1 MADEEKLRDYL
12 ARVVAELQQTRQRL
26 RHAESEESEP
36 VAIVAM
42 SCRYPGDVRS
52 PEQLWELVASGG
64 DAVAEFP
71 TDRGWDLEKLY
82 DPDPDHVGTSYA
94 NQGGFLYDAAEFDPG
109 LFGISPREALAMD
122 PQQRLLLE
130 TTWEVLERAGID
142 PLAVRGSRTGVFI
155 GASTQGYGIG
165 AGAAPGSDAHALTG
179 DAASVLSGRVSYTLG
194 LEGPA
199 VTVDT
204 ACSSSLVAL
213 HWAIQ
218 ALRSGE
224 CTQAVAGGVTVMS
237 NPGVFVEF
245 SRQRGLAVDGR
256 CKAFAEAADGTG
268 WGEGVGLLLLERLSD
283 ARRNG
288 HEVLAVIR
296 GSAVNQDGAS
306 NGLTAPN
313 GPSQQR
319 VISQALS
326 GARLSPTQVDVV
338 EGHGTG
344 TTLGDP
350 IEAQA
355 LLATYGQ
362 ERPEGRPLLLG
373 SIKSNI
379 GHTQSAAGV
388 AGVIKMVMAMRHG
401 VVPQTLHVDEPSS
414 HVDWSAGA
422 VELVSEPVTW
432 PETGEPRRAG
442 VSSFGISGTNA
453 HVIVEQAPEAEE
465 PAAAGDP
472 AALPAVPWVVSGRS
486 EAALAAQVERLRSFV
501 AENRELSPVDVGFSL
516 ATTRAALEHRAVLIG
531 GERVAEGSVSPGRTG
546 VLFSGQG
553 SQRAGMGRELYEAYP
568 VFADA
573 FDAVCAELD
582 RHLETP
588 LREVVFGEG
597 AGELLDQ
604 TQFTQAGLFALEV
617 ALFELVTSWGVKPDY
632 LLGHSIGELSAAY
645 VAGVLSLEDAAAL
658 VAARGRLMQALPTGG
673 AMVSLQAAED
683 EVLPLLVDGVSIA
696 ALNGPSATVISGDEA
711 AVLEIAAHF
720 EGEGRKTKR
729 LRVSHAFHSP
739 RMDAMLDDFRKV
751 AQGLT
756 FNAPKLSI
764 VSDVTGAVL
773 SAEEI
778 QDPEYWVR
786 HVREAVRFLDG
797 IRTLES
803 AGVTA
808 FLELG
813 PDGVLSAM
821 AQDCV
826 SGGSEGDELTF
837 VPALRKNRDEPE
849 SLLTALAELHVRG
862 KAVDWTAYFVDAGA
876 RRVDLPT
883 YAFQHEHYWP
893 EAGSPFMADASAS
906 LASSVDGAF
915 WAAVEQEDVDAFAAA
930 LGSDELESLGAALPV
945 LSSWRRQSREV
956 AVADAW
962 RYRVTWQPVS
972 GADRAGLSGRWLVVS
987 PSVCVDHP
995 VVAGMRARGGE
1006 VVEWLVEGGEV
1017 SREAL
1022 AARLAEEASEFVGV
1036 VSLLALGGEGAA
1048 LGTLSLVQALGD
1060 AELSVPLWCLTRGA
1074 VSVGRSDGA
1083 VDAVQAQVWGLGRVA
1098 ALEQPGRWG
1107 GLIDLPETLDERAVT
1122 RFCAALTGTGM
1133 GTGSAGEDQLAVRAS
1148 GVYGR
1153 RLVHAPGNSRAVSG
1167 GWSPRGTVLVT
1178 GGTGALGA
1186 HVARWAAGSGAE
1198 RLVLTSRRGP
1208 EAPGA
1213 VELVAELEALGAAV
1227 EVVACDVSDRE
1238 ALAGLV
1244 EGLNEA
1250 GTPVRSVVHAAGLG
1264 QMTALSDMSA
1274 EEFTEVLRAKVDGAT
1289 HLDALFGDPDN
1300 GGYLGDGEDLD
1311 AFVLFSS
1318 ISAVWGSGGHAAYA
1332 AANAHLDALA
1342 QDRRSRGLTATSVS
1356 WGPWGEGG
1364 MIEDVGEAELR
1375 RRGLPTLAPESAVTA
1390 LHQALT
1396 EDDTHVAVADID
1408 WERFAPA
1415 FTAMRPSPLL
1425 TGLPEVRDLA
1435 ESPESAAGGAHG
1447 DADSALRRQLAGLS
1461 TAERDAELLELVRRE
1476 TAAVLG
1482 HRSADAVP
1490 ADRAFQQLGFDSL
1503 TAVELRNR
1511 LTKES
1516 GLSLPATLIFD
1527 YPTPGVLARHLR
1539 TEVFGDGVVAA
1550 DSAPVAVDRADDPI
1564 VIVGMSC
1571 RFPGGAES
1579 PEALWELLTAGADG
1593 ISGFP
1598 ENRGWDL
1605 GSLYDP
1611 DPDGVGTSYVAEG
1624 CFLHDAAD
1632 FDPAFFGISPREAL
1646 AMDPQ
1651 QRLLLE
1657 TSWEVFERAGI
1668 DPTSLRGDRIGVF
1681 TGTNGQDYGY
1691 VLGGAGDEVV
1701 GYGATGSSA
1710 SVLSGRVS
1718 YTLGLE
1724 GPAVTV
1730 DTACS
1735 SSLVALHLAAQALR
1749 DGECSMALAG
1759 GVTVMSMPGTFVEFS
1774 RQGGLAPDGR
1784 CKAFAESADGTAWGE
1799 GVGVLL
1805 VERLSDARRNGHE
1818 VLAVVRGSAI
1828 NQDGAS
1834 NGLTAPNGPSQQRV
1848 IRQALAGAG
1857 LSAADIDAV
1866 EAHGT
1871 GTTLGDPIEAQALLA
1886 TYGQERPEGRPL
1898 WLGSVKS
1905 NIGHTQAAA
1914 GVAGIIKMVM
1924 AMRAGVLPQTLHVDE
1939 PSTHVDWSS
1948 GAVELL
1954 KESMAWP
1961 ETGAPRR
1968 AGVSSFGIS
1977 GTNAHVIVEQA
1988 PEVEEPAAVVAPVV
2002 LPVVPWV
2009 VSAKSE
2015 EALAGQVERLRSF
2028 VTENPELSPLDV
2040 GFSLVTSRAVLE
2052 HRAVLI
2058 GERVV
2063 EGPLTSGRTGVLF
2076 SGQGSQRAGM
2086 GRELYEAYPVF
2097 ADAFDAV
2104 CAELDRYLD
2113 RPLREVVFGGGELLD
2128 QTQFT
2133 QAGLFALEVALFRLV
2148 DAWGVRPDYLLG
2160 HSIGELSAAYVAG
2173 VLSLEDAAALVAARG
2188 RLMQALP
2195 TGGAMVSLQAA
2206 EDEVLPLLVDGVSI
2220 AALNGPSATVISGDE
2235 DAVLEIA
2242 AHFEGEG
2249 RKTKRLRVS
2258 HAFHSPRMDA
2268 MLDDFRVVAQGLTF
2282 NAPQLSIVSDVTGA
2296 VLSAEEVQDPEY
2308 WVRHVR
2314 EAVRFLDGI
2323 RTLESA
2329 GVTAFLELG
2338 PDGVLSAMAQD
2349 CVTSGSEDEQQLTF
2363 VPALRKNRD
2372 EPDALLTA
2380 LAELHVRGRAVDW
2393 NAYYAG
2399 TGARRV
2405 DLPTYAFQHD
2415 HYWPAAAVWAG
2426 DATAFGLRSVGHPM
2440 LGAVMTLAEADG
2452 LMMTGRLSLQSHPWL
2467 GDHVVLGSVLLPG
2480 TAYVELALQAGERL
2494 GCGVLEELTLQAPL
2508 VLPERGGVAVQVTVG
2523 AEDADG
2529 RRSVALHSR
2538 PAEGDDEAPWRQHAA
2553 GMLASADVV
2562 AADAAAGGEPAVW
2575 PPRDAV
2581 PVAVEGHYENLAER
2595 GYGYGPV
2602 FQGLRAAWRRGE
2614 EIFAE
2619 VALPDGADADRF
2631 GLHPALLDSALHALG
2646 LHGAEN
2652 AGEENA
2658 GEAVGVGLPFA
2669 WSGVSLYA
2677 VGAAALRVRITPTA
2691 SGVGLEVADGTG
2703 APVARVDSLVLR
2715 PVSAEQLAAPGNEP
2729 DQLYHL
2735 AWSPLAVSP
2744 PPADEPA
2751 RRWAVLGDADRA
2763 VPHGAEPARDLASV
2777 APDVD
2782 AVVVLHATE
2791 AAADLASGV
2800 RRDVQELLA
2809 LIQEWLADTR
2819 FTDDTPLVVAT
2830 RGAVAASG
2838 EDEVSDPAGAAA
2850 WGLIR
2855 SAQSE
2860 NPGRLVL
2867 VDLDGHDDS
2876 YAVLTTALA
2885 TGEPQLA
2892 LRAGDVLVPRLA
2904 RVTSDGALVPPSGD
2918 GPWRLDIT
2926 EKGTLNNLALTPCPD
2941 AAGPLAPG
2949 AVRVGVRAAGVNFRD
2964 VLIALGMYP
2973 GDATMGIEGAGVVLE
2988 VGPGVTG
2995 LAPGDRVM
3003 GLFSGG
3009 FGPVAVTDR
3018 RTLARIPDSWSFTEA
3033 ASAPVVF
3040 MTAYY
3045 ALVDLAGLRPGESVL
3060 VHAAAGGVG
3069 MAAVQLAR
3077 HLGAEVYGTA
3087 STGKWDVLRSLGL
3100 DDAHIASSRTL
3111 DFEGRFLDATE
3122 GRGVD
3127 VVLDSLAREFV
3138 DASLRL
3144 LPRGGRFME
3153 MGKTDIRDA
3162 HAVAEAFPG
3171 VAYQAFD
3178 LIEAG
3183 PERIGQ
3189 LLTEVLALF
3198 ESGALKP
3205 LPIRTWD
3212 VRHAPEA
3219 FRYLAKAR
3227 HVGKVVLTV
3236 PEPTERHGTVLV
3248 TGATGALGALVAR
3261 HLVAEHGVRGLVLV
3275 GRRGAAAPG
3284 MRELADE
3291 LTSAGA
3297 DVVLAACDVA
3307 DRDALSTVLAAI
3319 PEERPLTGVVHAAGV
3334 LDDGVVSSMTP
3345 ERLDTVLRPKV
3356 DGAAHLHELTAGL
3369 DLSLFVTFSSTAGV
3383 LGGPGQANYAAAN
3396 AFLDGLAQQR
3406 RAHGLTAT
3414 SLAWGPWAS
3423 ADGMLGRLDTAD
3435 VERMT
3440 RSGILPL
3447 TDEQGLALF
3456 DAALDGARAAVL
3468 PVALEL
3474 TALQAQATAGVLPGL
3489 FRGLVRAPGR
3499 RKALAAAAGA
3509 STLGQRLAG
3518 LAPEERDREML
3529 DLVRTQAA
3537 VVLGHAGPETVGAE
3551 KQFKELGVDSLT
3563 AVELRN
3569 RLNAALGVPG
3579 LRLPATLVFDYPTPT
3594 ALAAF
3599 LLTEVLGVVPETT
3612 STLPDAVAADGD
3624 PIVIVGMSCRFPGDV
3639 RSPDELWRMLLDG
3652 GDAITAFPEDRGW
3665 HAARLNPA
3673 ASADTGMTVVR
3684 EGGFLSGAGDFDPG
3698 FFGISPRE
3706 ALGMDPQQRL
3716 LLETAWEAFEHA
3728 GIDPATVRG
3737 SATGVFAGASS
3748 NVYGAGAQLPEGF
3761 EGNALTGSATSVVS
3775 GRVAY
3780 TFGLEGPAVTV
3791 DTACSSSLVALHLA
3805 VQALRSGECTMA
3817 LAGGVTVMADPGI
3830 FVEFSRQRGLAPDGR
3845 CKPFAEAADGTGWSE
3860 GVGMVL
3866 VERLSDARR
3875 NGHDVLAVV
3884 RGTAVNQD
3892 GASNGL
3898 TAPNGPSQ
3906 QRVIRQA
3913 LANAGVTADE
3923 IDAVDAHGT
3932 GTRLGDPIEAQALL
3946 ATYGQERPEDRP
3958 LLLGSIKSNIGHTQ
3972 AAAGVAGVIKMVQ
3985 AMRHGVLPRTLHV
3998 DEPSTHVDWSSGA
4011 VELLKESMAWPE
4023 TGAPR
4028 RAGVSSF
4035 GISGTNAHV
4044 IVEQAPEV
4052 EEPAAVVAPVVLPV
4066 VPWVVSAKSE
4076 EALAGQVERLRSFVT
4091 ENPELSPL
4099 DVGFSLATTRA
4110 VLEHRAVLIGE
4121 RVVEGP
4127 LTSGR
4132 TGVLFSGQGSQRAG
4146 MGRELYEAYPVFAD
4160 AFDAVCAELDRHLD
4174 RPLREVV
4181 FGEGAGELLDQTQ
4194 FTQAGL
4200 FALEVALFELVT
4212 SWGVKPDFLLGH
4224 SIGELSAAYVAGVLS
4239 LEDAAALVAARG
4251 RLMQALPT
4259 GGAMVSLQAAEDE
4272 VLPLLLGG
4280 VSIAALNGPRSTV
4293 ISGDEDAVLEIAAHF
4308 EGEGRKTK
4316 RLRVSHAF
4324 HSPRMDVMLDDFR
4337 KVAEG
4342 LTFNAPQLSIVSDV
4356 TGAVLSAEEIQD
4368 PEYWVRHVREAVRF
4382 LDGIRTLESAGVTAF
4397 LELGPD
4403 GVLSAMA
4410 QDCVTSGSEDEQ
4422 QLTFVPALRKNR
4434 DEPEAL
4440 LTALAE
4446 LHVRGRAV
4454 DWNAYYAGT
4463 GARRVDLPTYA
4474 FQHDRYWLSAPV
4486 APVGD
4491 ITAAGLSGAGHPLLA
4506 AGVRLAGS
4514 DGFLFTGRLSVE
4526 THPWLGDHLVYG
4538 TVVVPSTVFVE
4549 LALHAG
4555 ERFGC
4560 DSLATLNVRIPL
4572 VLPERAG
4579 VAVQLTVGAA
4589 DAEGRRT
4596 VEVYARAEADG
4607 PEAEWNLH
4615 ATGALTPARPQS
4627 ADETDFAVWPPRDA
4641 VEVTAQSVYDDLA
4654 DEGYDHGTVFRAL
4667 RSLWRRGDE
4676 LYAEVALPEGTDVD
4690 GFGLHPALLDAAL
4703 HAAAGGVPSAW
4714 SGVSLA
4720 AVGATALRVRVR
4732 PVREGVSVA
4741 VADETGGLVAVADRV
4756 TLAPVSPEL
4765 LRSETGSTDA
4775 LFTLEWSPQTA
4786 PTSPSGSASGS
4797 ASAPAKEG
4805 TREGSRDWALLGES
4819 AAFEA
4824 LGIPTYE
4831 DLASLDRVPD
4841 VVFYALA
4848 PGTGDGLAASVR
4860 DTAHAVLA
4868 TVQEWLADERYGDA
4882 LLAVVTRGAVTAGTG
4897 TGPVDLAG
4905 ATAWGLVRSAQSENP
4920 GRLLLADLDD
4930 TPVDVFTEI
4939 LAGGEPQVA
4948 VRDGRVLVPRLA
4960 RAVPQ
4965 EAPAEPESASE
4976 SVSET
4981 ERERHGTVLVTGA
4994 TGALGA
5000 LIARHLV
5007 ARHGV
5012 RSLVLTSRSGAK
5024 APGAAELAAELT
5036 RAGAEVTLAA
5046 CDVADRDG
5054 LAAVLGAIPDE
5065 RPLTGVVH
5073 AAGVVDDGVVSS
5085 LTADRLDVVL
5095 RPKVDA
5101 AVHLH
5106 ELTEHLDLS
5115 MFVLFSSVAGTF
5127 GSLGQGNYAAA
5138 NAFLDAL
5145 AQDRAGRGLA
5155 ATSLAWGPWGIAEG
5169 MVGRLHDGDTSRMS
5183 RSGVVPLTSDEGLEL
5198 FDAGLALDRPA
5209 LLPVHLDLAVLRAQ
5223 AGVGALAGVFRGLV
5237 RTSSRRR
5244 AGALAGSVKLLQRLA
5259 GLSRAERRK
5268 ALLDLV
5274 RGQAA
5279 AVLGHSGVEG
5289 VGVTRP
5295 FKDLGFDSLTAVE
5308 LRNRLDRA
5316 TGLRLPATLI
5326 FDYPTPEALAD
5337 YVLGEALGTQ
5347 PEAAAVAPVTRLADD
5362 EPIAIVGMGCRY
5374 AGGVAN
5380 ADDLWRLVVT
5390 GADGIAAFPTDRGWD
5405 LDGLYSQVADG
5416 GTSATLE
5423 GGFLYG
5429 AAEFDPAFFG
5439 ISPREAVAMDPQQRL
5454 LLETS
5459 WEAFEHA
5466 GIDPESV
5473 RGHHIGVFAGTA
5485 SSSYG
5490 VGMRLPVGAEGHL
5503 LTGNATSVISG
5514 RVSYTFGFE
5523 GPAVTVDTA
5532 CSSSLVALHL
5542 AAQALRSGECTM
5554 ALAGGVTV
5562 LTNPSI
5568 FAEFS
5573 RQRGLAADGRC
5584 KSFADAADGTGWSEG
5599 VGMVLVERL
5608 SDARRNGHRVL
5619 AVVRGSAVNQDGASN
5634 GLTAPNGPSQQRVIR
5649 TALASAGL
5657 SASQVDAVEAHG
5669 TGTTLGD
5676 PIEAQ
5681 ALIATYGQDRP
5692 EGRPLLLGSVKSNIG
5707 HSQSAAGVASV
5718 IKMVQAMRHG
5728 VLPRTLHVDKP
5739 STHVDWSAG
5748 TVELL
5753 TEQTSWPETGE
5764 PRRAG
5769 VSSFGI
5775 SGTNAHVI
5783 LEQAPAEE
5791 ALADE
5796 AAVPGDTTPPF
5807 GDAVLPLVVSAR
5819 SAEALRAQA
5828 ERIHAALADTPGI
5841 SLKDLGNAL
5850 ALGRSRFEHRAVVL
5864 AGGLEEL
5871 RSGLETVALG
5881 GGSAAGVVRGVA
5893 GSSARPVFVFPG
5905 QGAQWVGMAAGL
5917 LESSAVFAGR
5927 MAECGAALEPFTD
5940 WRLLD
5945 VVRGEVGAPG
5955 FDRVDV
5961 VQPVLWAVMVSLAE
5975 LWRVC
5980 GVEPAAVIGH
5990 SQGEIAAAVVAGGLS
6005 LEDGARVVA
6014 LRSRALLALSG
6025 GGGMVSVS
6033 LPVAEVRER
6042 LTVWGGRVSVAA
6054 VNGPSSVVVSG
6065 EPGALEE
6072 LVASCVEEGVRA
6084 KRIAVDY
6091 ASHSAQVELIEEELA
6106 GLLAGVVP
6114 VSGRVPFYSTLTGAV
6129 LDDTAGLDGG
6139 YWYRNLRSAVEFE
6152 SAVRAA
6158 AGDGLAVFIEVSPHP
6173 VLNLGLQE
6181 TFDAV
6186 GSDAV
6191 ALGTLRRDVDE
6202 AHRFMTSLAEAH
6214 VHGVEL
6220 DWEAVF
6226 AGQRA
6231 THVDLPTYPFQR
6243 QRYWPEALALPDA
6256 GVVDPV
6262 DAQFWDAV
6270 EQGDLAALAATLDLE
6285 EVPDSPLGEVL
6296 PALSSWRRQ
6305 RRENA
6310 AADSWRY
6317 RISWKPL
6324 AENTASLSGT
6334 WLLVAPGTGAGGDAV
6349 EAVAEGLRGLG
6360 ADVVQCAPGDVLDRA
6375 ALAGELTGAL
6385 GGRTA
6390 VEGVLSMCALDE
6402 EPVPGLPEATAGL
6415 AATLALTQALGD
6427 ADVTAPL
6434 WCLTRGAVSTGP
6446 ADGAARPAQAQVWG
6460 LGRVAALEH
6469 PDRWGGLIDL
6479 PEVLDERAVARL
6491 GALLAAGG
6499 DEDQLA
6505 VRSAGVLAR
6514 RLLPAPATAA
6524 GRAWEPEGT
6533 VLITGG
6539 TGAIGARVARRLG
6552 GSGAEHVVLIGRSGL
6567 RAPGVER
6574 LRDELAGTGVRV
6586 TVAACDVAD
6595 LDELTA
6601 LVGKLMADGERITAV
6616 LHAAGELDDGV
6627 VDALTP
6633 ERLARALRAKAAG
6646 ARNLHEA
6653 TRELDLSAFVLFS
6666 GVAGTVGGAGQGAFA
6681 AAGAYLDA
6689 FAEHRRDLGLA
6700 ATSIAWGPWAE
6711 GGPALDDDTFLER
6724 TSRRGLAALPTASA
6738 LTALF
6743 RAVAQDGPA
6752 QLVADIAWDRFGPAL
6767 TAARPSPLISD
6778 VPQMRE
6784 IARAAE
6790 QAGDT
6795 GADDT
6800 AEFRR
6805 AVAELSD
6812 VELGQMLLEL
6822 VRTEAAGAL
6831 GYTDIEAIGPKRP
6844 FRDLGFESLTA
6855 VELRNRLS
6863 TRTGLR
6869 LPVTLAFD
6877 HPTPVVLA
6885 AFLKGEAGRDAEPQ
6899 TVPVLAELDR
6909 LEASLATLSADRTAR
6924 HRIAAR
6930 LRDILA
6936 DWDDEPAGGD
6946 GATVTEKLESAS
6958 ADEVLAFIDN
6968 ELGAS

>member
-36 VAIVAM
+36 VAIVSM

-82 DPDPDHVGTSYA
+82 DPDPEHVGTSYA

-142 PLAVRGSRTGVFI
+142 PLSVRGTRTGVFI

-204 ACSSSLVAL
+204 ACSSSLVAV

-245 SRQRGLAVDGR
+245 SRQRGLAMDGR
-256 CKAFAEAADGTG
+256 CKAYAEAADGTG

-432 PETGEPRRAG
+432 PQTGEPRRAG

-465 PAAAGDP
+465 PETAGDP

-501 AENRELSPVDVGFSL
+501 AERPELSPVDVGFSL

-568 VFADA
+568 AFADA

-582 RHLETP
+582 RHLDRP
-588 LREVVFGEG
+588 LREVVFDGG
-597 AGELLDQ
+597 ALLDQ
-604 TQFTQAGLFALEV
+604 TQFTQAGLFTLEV

-658 VAARGRLMQALPTGG
+658 VAARGRLMQALPADG

-683 EVLPLLVDGVSIA
+683 EVLPLLVEGVSIA
-696 ALNGPSATVISGDEA
+696 ALNGPRSTVISGDEA
-711 AVLEIAAHF
+711 EVLRIAAHF

-739 RMDAMLDDFRKV
+739 RMDAMLDEFRAV

-756 FNAPKLSI
+756 FNAPQLSI
-764 VSDVTGAVL
+764 ISDVTGEVL
-773 SAEEI
+773 SAEEV

-797 IRTLES
+797 IRTLE
-803 AGVTA
+803 AEGVTA

-826 SGGSEGDELTF
+826 TGELTF
-837 VPALRKNRDEPE
+837 APALRKNREEPE

-862 KAVDWTAYFVDAGA
+862 RAVDWTAYYAGTGA
-876 RRVDLPT
+876 HRVDLPT

-930 LGSDELESLGAALPV
+930 LGSDQLESLGAALPV

-972 GADRAGLSGRWLVVS
+972 GADRAGLEGAWLVVS
-987 PSVCVDHP
+987 PSACADHP
-995 VVAGMRARGGE
+995 VVAGMRARGAE
-1006 VVEWLVEGGEV
+1006 VVEWLVEGGEA
-1017 SREAL
+1017 SREA
-1022 AARLAEEASEFVGV
+1022 VG
-1036 VSLLALGGEGAA
+1036 A
-1048 LGTLSLVQALGD
+1048 LGTLALVQALGD
-1060 AELSVPLWCLTRGA
+1060 AELSVPLWCVTRGA

-1098 ALEQPGRWG
+1098 ALEHPGRWG
-1107 GLIDLPETLDERAVT
+1107 GLIDLPETLDERAVS
-1122 RFCAALTGTGM
+1122 RVCAALAGT
-1133 GTGSAGEDQLAVRAS
+1133 GTGSAGEDQVAVRAS

-1153 RLVHAPGNSRAVSG
+1153 RLVHAPGSSRAGSG

-1186 HVARWAAGSGAE
+1186 HVARWAAGHGAE
-1198 RLVLTSRRGP
+1198 RLVLTSRRGLQ
-1208 EAPGA
+1208 APGA

-1227 EVVACDVSDRE
+1227 EVAACDVSDRAALE
-1238 ALAGLV
+1238 ALV
-1244 EGLNEA
+1244 EGLRQA
-1250 GTPVRSVVHAAGLG
+1250 GTPVRSVVHTAGLG
-1264 QMTALSDMSA
+1264 QMTPLSDMSA
-1274 EEFTEVLRAKVDGAT
+1274 EEFTEVLRAKVEGAT
-1289 HLDALFGDPDN
+1289 HLDALFGGPDSS
-1300 GGYLGDGEDLD
+1300 GHLADDGEGLD

-1342 QDRRSRGLTATSVS
+1342 QDRRTRGLTATSVS

-1375 RRGLPTLAPESAVTA
+1375 RRGLPTLAPGSAITA

-1396 EDDTHVAVADID
+1396 EDDTHVAVADVD

-1415 FTAMRPSPLL
+1415 FTALRPSPLL

-1435 ESPESAAGGAHG
+1435 ESSEGAAGGGHG
-1447 DADSALRRQLAGLS
+1447 DQDSALRRQLAGLS
-1461 TAERDAELLELVRRE
+1461 TAERDAELLELVRRD

-1511 LTKES
+1511 LAKES

-1527 YPTPGVLARHLR
+1527 YPTPAVLAGHLR

-1550 DSAPVAVDRADDPI
+1550 DSAPVAVDRTDDPI

-1668 DPTSLRGDRIGVF
+1668 DPTSLKGDRVGVF

-1784 CKAFAESADGTAWGE
+1784 CKAFAEAADGTAWGE

-1939 PSTHVDWSS
+1939 PSTHVDWSA

-1954 KESMAWP
+1954 TESMAWP

-1988 PEVEEPAAVVAPVV
+1988 PETEAPEPTEAPVT
-2002 LPVVPWV
+2002 LPVVPWA

-2015 EALAGQVERLRSF
+2015 DALAGQVERLRSF
-2028 VTENPELSPLDV
+2028 VAERPELSPVDV
-2040 GFSLVTSRAVLE
+2040 GFSLATTRAVLE

-2063 EGPLTSGRTGVLF
+2063 EGSVSPGRTAVLF
-2076 SGQGSQRAGM
+2076 SGQGSQRARM
-2086 GRELYEAYPVF
+2086 GRELYETYPVF

-2104 CAELDRYLD
+2104 CAELDRHLD
-2113 RPLREVVFGGGELLD
+2113 RPLREVVFEGAELLD

-2133 QAGLFALEVALFRLV
+2133 QAGLFALEVALFELV
-2148 DAWGVRPDYLLG
+2148 TSWGVKPDYLLG

-2195 TGGAMVSLQAA
+2195 AGGAMVSLQAA
-2206 EDEVLPLLVDGVSI
+2206 EDEVLPLLVEGVSI
-2220 AALNGPSATVISGDE
+2220 AALNGPRSTVISGDE
-2235 DAVLEIA
+2235 DAVLAIA

-2268 MLDDFRVVAQGLTF
+2268 MLDDFREVAQGLTF
-2282 NAPQLSIVSDVTGA
+2282 NAPRLSIISDVTGE
-2296 VLSAEEVQDPEY
+2296 VLSAEEVQNPEY

-2323 RTLESA
+2323 RTLEAA

-2349 CVTSGSEDEQQLTF
+2349 CLPSDSGEITF

-2372 EPDALLTA
+2372 EPESLLTA
-2380 LAELHVRGRAVDW
+2380 LAELHVHGEAVDW
-2393 NAYYAG
+2393 TAYYTGA
-2399 TGARRV
+2399 GARRV
-2405 DLPTYAFQHD
+2405 DLPTYAFQRD
-2415 HYWPAAAVWAG
+2415 HFWPAAAVWAG

-2452 LMMTGRLSLQSHPWL
+2452 LVMTGRLSLQSHPWL

-2553 GMLASADVV
+2553 GMLASADAVAGAT

-2652 AGEENA
+2652 TGEENV
-2658 GEAVGVGLPFA
+2658 GEAGGVGLPFA

-2677 VGAAALRVRITPTA
+2677 VGAAALRVRIIPTA

-2715 PVSAEQLAAPGNEP
+2715 PVSAEQLAAPGTEP
-2729 DQLYHL
+2729 DQLFHL

-2744 PPADEPA
+2744 PPAEEPG

-2782 AVVVLHATE
+2782 AVVVLHASE
-2791 AAADLASGV
+2791 AAVDLASGV
-2800 RRDVQELLA
+2800 RRGVQELLV

-2838 EDEVSDPAGAAA
+2838 EDEVSDLAGAAA

-2867 VDLDGHDDS
+2867 VDLDAHDDS

-2892 LRAGDVLVPRLA
+2892 LRAGDVLVPRLD
-2904 RVTSDGALVPPSGD
+2904 RVTSDGALVPPAGD

-2926 EKGTLNNLALTPCPD
+2926 EKGTLENLALTPCPD

-2964 VLIALGMYP
+2964 VLIALGVYP

-2995 LAPGDRVM
+2995 LAAGDRVM

-3111 DFEGRFLDATE
+3111 DFESRFLDATE
-3122 GRGVD
+3122 RRGVD

-3162 HAVAEAFPG
+3162 HAVAESFPG

-3219 FRYLAKAR
+3219 FRFLAKAR

-3236 PEPTERHGTVLV
+3236 PEPAERHGTVLV

-3307 DRDALSTVLAAI
+3307 DRDALSAVLAAI

-3334 LDDGVVSSMTP
+3334 LDDGVVASMTP
-3345 ERLDTVLRPKV
+3345 ERLDSVLRPKV
-3356 DGAAHLHELTAGL
+3356 DGAAHLHELTADR
-3369 DLSLFVTFSSTAGV
+3369 DLFLFVTFSSTAGV

-3406 RAHGLTAT
+3406 TARGLAAT

-3423 ADGMLGRLDTAD
+3423 ADGMLGRLGTAD
-3435 VERMT
+3435 VERMI

-3499 RKALAAAAGA
+3499 RRALAAAAGA

-3529 DLVRTQAA
+3529 ELVRTQAA
-3537 VVLGHAGPETVGAE
+3537 AVLGHAGPETVGAE

-3569 RLNAALGVPG
+3569 RLNATLSVPG
-3579 LRLPATLVFDYPTPT
+3579 LRLPATLVFDYPTPA

-3612 STLPDAVAADGD
+3612 STPPDAVAADGD
-3624 PIVIVGMSCRFPGDV
+3624 PIVIVGMSCRYPGDV
-3639 RSPDELWRMLLDG
+3639 RSPDELWRLLLDN

-3673 ASADTGMTVVR
+3673 ESADTGMTVVR

-3748 NVYGAGAQLPEGF
+3748 SAYGAGAQLPEGL

-3830 FVEFSRQRGLAPDGR
+3830 FIEFGRQRGLAPDGR
-3845 CKPFAEAADGTGWSE
+3845 CKPFADAADGTGWSE

-3875 NGHDVLAVV
+3875 NGHEVLAVI
-3884 RGTAVNQD
+3884 RGSAVNQD

-3923 IDAVDAHGT
+3923 VDAVDAHGT
-3932 GTRLGDPIEAQALL
+3932 GTRLGDPIEAQALI
-3946 ATYGQERPEDRP
+3946 ATYGQERPEGRP

-3985 AMRHGVLPRTLHV
+3985 AMRHGLLPRTLHV
-3998 DEPSTHVDWSSGA
+3998 DEPSSHVDWSEGT
-4011 VELLKESMAWPE
+4011 VELLTEQAAWPE
-4023 TGAPR
+4023 TGEPR
-4028 RAGVSSF
+4028 RAAVSSF

-4044 IVEQAPEV
+4044 VLEQAPEA
-4052 EEPAAVVAPVVLPV
+4052 ERPEPAAAPVALPV
-4066 VPWVVSAKSE
+4066 VPYAVSAKSE
-4076 EALAGQVERLRSFVT
+4076 DALAGQVERLRSFLA
-4091 ENPELSPL
+4091 ERPELSPV
-4099 DVGFSLATTRA
+4099 DVGFSLVTTRA

-4121 RVVEGP
+4121 RVVEGSVSP
-4127 LTSGR
+4127 GR
-4132 TGVLFSGQGSQRAG
+4132 TGVLFSGQGSQRVG
-4146 MGRELYEAYPVFAD
+4146 MGRELHAAFPVFAE
-4160 AFDAVCAELDRHLD
+4160 AFDQVCAELDRHLD
-4174 RPLREVV
+4174 QPLREVV
-4181 FGEGAGELLDQTQ
+4181 FDGGELLDQTQ

-4212 SWGVKPDFLLGH
+4212 SWGVKPDYLLGH

-4259 GGAMVSLQAAEDE
+4259 DGAMVSLQATEDE
-4272 VLPLLLGG
+4272 VLPLLVEG

-4293 ISGDEDAVLEIAAHF
+4293 ISGDE
-4308 EGEGRKTK
+4308 
-4316 RLRVSHAF
+4316 
-4324 HSPRMDVMLDDFR
+4324 
-4337 KVAEG
+4337 
-4342 LTFNAPQLSIVSDV
+4342 
-4356 TGAVLSAEEIQD
+4356 
-4368 PEYWVRHVREAVRF
+4368 
-4382 LDGIRTLESAGVTAF
+4382 
-4397 LELGPD
+4397 
-4403 GVLSAMA
+4403 
-4410 QDCVTSGSEDEQ
+4410 
-4422 QLTFVPALRKNR
+4422 
-4434 DEPEAL
+4434 
-4440 LTALAE
+4440 
-4446 LHVRGRAV
+4446 
-4454 DWNAYYAGT
+4454 
-4463 GARRVDLPTYA
+4463 
-4474 FQHDRYWLSAPV
+4474 
-4486 APVGD
+4486 
-4491 ITAAGLSGAGHPLLA
+4491 
-4506 AGVRLAGS
+4506 
-4514 DGFLFTGRLSVE
+4514 
-4526 THPWLGDHLVYG
+4526 
-4538 TVVVPSTVFVE
+4538 
-4549 LALHAG
+4549 
-4555 ERFGC
+4555 
-4560 DSLATLNVRIPL
+4560 
-4572 VLPERAG
+4572 
-4579 VAVQLTVGAA
+4579 
-4589 DAEGRRT
+4589 
-4596 VEVYARAEADG
+4596 
-4607 PEAEWNLH
+4607 
-4615 ATGALTPARPQS
+4615 
-4627 ADETDFAVWPPRDA
+4627 
-4641 VEVTAQSVYDDLA
+4641 
-4654 DEGYDHGTVFRAL
+4654 
-4667 RSLWRRGDE
+4667 
-4676 LYAEVALPEGTDVD
+4676 
-4690 GFGLHPALLDAAL
+4690 
-4703 HAAAGGVPSAW
+4703 
-4714 SGVSLA
+4714 
-4720 AVGATALRVRVR
+4720 
-4732 PVREGVSVA
+4732 
-4741 VADETGGLVAVADRV
+4741 
-4756 TLAPVSPEL
+4756 
-4765 LRSETGSTDA
+4765 
-4775 LFTLEWSPQTA
+4775 
-4786 PTSPSGSASGS
+4786 
-4797 ASAPAKEG
+4797 
-4805 TREGSRDWALLGES
+4805 
-4819 AAFEA
+4819 
-4824 LGIPTYE
+4824 
-4831 DLASLDRVPD
+4831 
-4841 VVFYALA
+4841 
-4848 PGTGDGLAASVR
+4848 
-4860 DTAHAVLA
+4860 
-4868 TVQEWLADERYGDA
+4868 
-4882 LLAVVTRGAVTAGTG
+4882 
-4897 TGPVDLAG
+4897 
-4905 ATAWGLVRSAQSENP
+4905 
-4920 GRLLLADLDD
+4920 
-4930 TPVDVFTEI
+4930 
-4939 LAGGEPQVA
+4939 
-4948 VRDGRVLVPRLA
+4948 
-4960 RAVPQ
+4960 
-4965 EAPAEPESASE
+4965 
-4976 SVSET
+4976 
-4981 ERERHGTVLVTGA
+4981 
-4994 TGALGA
+4994 
-5000 LIARHLV
+5000 
-5007 ARHGV
+5007 
-5012 RSLVLTSRSGAK
+5012 
-5024 APGAAELAAELT
+5024 
-5036 RAGAEVTLAA
+5036 
-5046 CDVADRDG
+5046 
-5054 LAAVLGAIPDE
+5054 
-5065 RPLTGVVH
+5065 
-5073 AAGVVDDGVVSS
+5073 
-5085 LTADRLDVVL
+5085 
-5095 RPKVDA
+5095 
-5101 AVHLH
+5101 
-5106 ELTEHLDLS
+5106 
-5115 MFVLFSSVAGTF
+5115 
-5127 GSLGQGNYAAA
+5127 
-5138 NAFLDAL
+5138 
-5145 AQDRAGRGLA
+5145 
-5155 ATSLAWGPWGIAEG
+5155 
-5169 MVGRLHDGDTSRMS
+5169 
-5183 RSGVVPLTSDEGLEL
+5183 
-5198 FDAGLALDRPA
+5198 
-5209 LLPVHLDLAVLRAQ
+5209 
-5223 AGVGALAGVFRGLV
+5223 
-5237 RTSSRRR
+5237 
-5244 AGALAGSVKLLQRLA
+5244 
-5259 GLSRAERRK
+5259 
-5268 ALLDLV
+5268 
-5274 RGQAA
+5274 
-5279 AVLGHSGVEG
+5279 
-5289 VGVTRP
+5289 
-5295 FKDLGFDSLTAVE
+5295 
-5308 LRNRLDRA
+5308 
-5316 TGLRLPATLI
+5316 
-5326 FDYPTPEALAD
+5326 
-5337 YVLGEALGTQ
+5337 
-5347 PEAAAVAPVTRLADD
+5347 
-5362 EPIAIVGMGCRY
+5362 
-5374 AGGVAN
+5374 
-5380 ADDLWRLVVT
+5380 
-5390 GADGIAAFPTDRGWD
+5390 
-5405 LDGLYSQVADG
+5405 
-5416 GTSATLE
+5416 
-5423 GGFLYG
+5423 
-5429 AAEFDPAFFG
+5429 
-5439 ISPREAVAMDPQQRL
+5439 
-5454 LLETS
+5454 
-5459 WEAFEHA
+5459 
-5466 GIDPESV
+5466 
-5473 RGHHIGVFAGTA
+5473 
-5485 SSSYG
+5485 
-5490 VGMRLPVGAEGHL
+5490 
-5503 LTGNATSVISG
+5503 
-5514 RVSYTFGFE
+5514 
-5523 GPAVTVDTA
+5523 
-5532 CSSSLVALHL
+5532 
-5542 AAQALRSGECTM
+5542 
-5554 ALAGGVTV
+5554 
-5562 LTNPSI
+5562 
-5568 FAEFS
+5568 
-5573 RQRGLAADGRC
+5573 
-5584 KSFADAADGTGWSEG
+5584 
-5599 VGMVLVERL
+5599 
-5608 SDARRNGHRVL
+5608 
-5619 AVVRGSAVNQDGASN
+5619 
-5634 GLTAPNGPSQQRVIR
+5634 
-5649 TALASAGL
+5649 
-5657 SASQVDAVEAHG
+5657 
-5669 TGTTLGD
+5669 
-5676 PIEAQ
+5676 
-5681 ALIATYGQDRP
+5681 
-5692 EGRPLLLGSVKSNIG
+5692 
-5707 HSQSAAGVASV
+5707 
-5718 IKMVQAMRHG
+5718 
-5728 VLPRTLHVDKP
+5728 
-5739 STHVDWSAG
+5739 
-5748 TVELL
+5748 
-5753 TEQTSWPETGE
+5753 
-5764 PRRAG
+5764 
-5769 VSSFGI
+5769 
-5775 SGTNAHVI
+5775 
-5783 LEQAPAEE
+5783 
-5791 ALADE
+5791 
-5796 AAVPGDTTPPF
+5796 
-5807 GDAVLPLVVSAR
+5807 
-5819 SAEALRAQA
+5819 
-5828 ERIHAALADTPGI
+5828 
-5841 SLKDLGNAL
+5841 
-5850 ALGRSRFEHRAVVL
+5850 
-5864 AGGLEEL
+5864 
-5871 RSGLETVALG
+5871 
-5881 GGSAAGVVRGVA
+5881 
-5893 GSSARPVFVFPG
+5893 
-5905 QGAQWVGMAAGL
+5905 
-5917 LESSAVFAGR
+5917 
-5927 MAECGAALEPFTD
+5927 
-5940 WRLLD
+5940 
-5945 VVRGEVGAPG
+5945 
-5955 FDRVDV
+5955 
-5961 VQPVLWAVMVSLAE
+5961 
-5975 LWRVC
+5975 
-5980 GVEPAAVIGH
+5980 
-5990 SQGEIAAAVVAGGLS
+5990 
-6005 LEDGARVVA
+6005 
-6014 LRSRALLALSG
+6014 
-6025 GGGMVSVS
+6025 
-6033 LPVAEVRER
+6033 
-6042 LTVWGGRVSVAA
+6042 
-6054 VNGPSSVVVSG
+6054 
-6065 EPGALEE
+6065 
-6072 LVASCVEEGVRA
+6072 
-6084 KRIAVDY
+6084 
-6091 ASHSAQVELIEEELA
+6091 
-6106 GLLAGVVP
+6106 
-6114 VSGRVPFYSTLTGAV
+6114 
-6129 LDDTAGLDGG
+6129 
-6139 YWYRNLRSAVEFE
+6139 
-6152 SAVRAA
+6152 
-6158 AGDGLAVFIEVSPHP
+6158 
-6173 VLNLGLQE
+6173 
-6181 TFDAV
+6181 
-6186 GSDAV
+6186 
-6191 ALGTLRRDVDE
+6191 
-6202 AHRFMTSLAEAH
+6202 
-6214 VHGVEL
+6214 
-6220 DWEAVF
+6220 
-6226 AGQRA
+6226 
-6231 THVDLPTYPFQR
+6231 
-6243 QRYWPEALALPDA
+6243 
-6256 GVVDPV
+6256 
-6262 DAQFWDAV
+6262 
-6270 EQGDLAALAATLDLE
+6270 
-6285 EVPDSPLGEVL
+6285 
-6296 PALSSWRRQ
+6296 
-6305 RRENA
+6305 
-6310 AADSWRY
+6310 
-6317 RISWKPL
+6317 
-6324 AENTASLSGT
+6324 
-6334 WLLVAPGTGAGGDAV
+6334 
-6349 EAVAEGLRGLG
+6349 
-6360 ADVVQCAPGDVLDRA
+6360 
-6375 ALAGELTGAL
+6375 
-6385 GGRTA
+6385 
-6390 VEGVLSMCALDE
+6390 
-6402 EPVPGLPEATAGL
+6402 
-6415 AATLALTQALGD
+6415 
-6427 ADVTAPL
+6427 
-6434 WCLTRGAVSTGP
+6434 
-6446 ADGAARPAQAQVWG
+6446 
-6460 LGRVAALEH
+6460 
-6469 PDRWGGLIDL
+6469 
-6479 PEVLDERAVARL
+6479 
-6491 GALLAAGG
+6491 
-6499 DEDQLA
+6499 
-6505 VRSAGVLAR
+6505 
-6514 RLLPAPATAA
+6514 
-6524 GRAWEPEGT
+6524 
-6533 VLITGG
+6533 
-6539 TGAIGARVARRLG
+6539 
-6552 GSGAEHVVLIGRSGL
+6552 
-6567 RAPGVER
+6567 
-6574 LRDELAGTGVRV
+6574 
-6586 TVAACDVAD
+6586 
-6595 LDELTA
+6595 
-6601 LVGKLMADGERITAV
+6601 
-6616 LHAAGELDDGV
+6616 
-6627 VDALTP
+6627 
-6633 ERLARALRAKAAG
+6633 
-6646 ARNLHEA
+6646 
-6653 TRELDLSAFVLFS
+6653 
-6666 GVAGTVGGAGQGAFA
+6666 
-6681 AAGAYLDA
+6681 
-6689 FAEHRRDLGLA
+6689 
-6700 ATSIAWGPWAE
+6700 
-6711 GGPALDDDTFLER
+6711 
-6724 TSRRGLAALPTASA
+6724 
-6738 LTALF
+6738 
-6743 RAVAQDGPA
+6743 
-6752 QLVADIAWDRFGPAL
+6752 
-6767 TAARPSPLISD
+6767 
-6778 VPQMRE
+6778 
-6784 IARAAE
+6784 
-6790 QAGDT
+6790 
-6795 GADDT
+6795 
-6800 AEFRR
+6800 
-6805 AVAELSD
+6805 
-6812 VELGQMLLEL
+6812 
-6822 VRTEAAGAL
+6822 
-6831 GYTDIEAIGPKRP
+6831 
-6844 FRDLGFESLTA
+6844 
-6855 VELRNRLS
+6855 
-6863 TRTGLR
+6863 
-6869 LPVTLAFD
+6869 
-6877 HPTPVVLA
+6877 
-6885 AFLKGEAGRDAEPQ
+6885 
-6899 TVPVLAELDR
+6899 
-6909 LEASLATLSADRTAR
+6909 
-6924 HRIAAR
+6924 
-6930 LRDILA
+6930 
-6936 DWDDEPAGGD
+6936 
-6946 GATVTEKLESAS
+6946 
-6958 ADEVLAFIDN
+6958 
-6968 ELGAS
+6968 